1 LIIKNWSV
9 VLTHILLSAALGL
22 ITAYTGYRIFVHALE
37 TAEAE
42 QVQAYMD
49 VRAGREQTLFDEA
62 LELNLAAERVFRRR
76 LEAMEDVDISAEF
89 DRLFPVIADGTRRSI
104 PELFDGMT
112 LSDGDHV
119 YGVGAFMGKG
129 DEMNEDQKRLYLAA
143 FHAVRSVGEAFL
155 DQFESLYFFTPDR
168 RVVIFGPHREDRLA
182 FYRIDAPA
190 DFDLRGDDDE
200 NLFDRATNPDGQLQC
215 TRLSRFVY
223 SDGGERSASGC
234 RLPIRE
240 ANGRLLGGVGT
251 SIMMTDYLQSAL
263 EFPPANGM
271 NVLIDGDGQ
280 VLSRAVLDQDSTRSR
295 VLEGAVDFN
304 GLASRLRTDSR
315 ESGVVRDRRS
325 GRLVGFSRISGPDW
339 YFIAVV
345 HNEALRGQALYWSVA
360 LFWVIFLSSAVVA
373 TLRGALVRLRP
384 VRRLRRAEK
393 NNRENDSASRYE
405 FNHPEGDG

>member
-9 VLTHILLSAALGL
+9 VLTHVMLSAALGL
-22 ITAYTGYRIFVHALE
+22 ITAYTGYRIFVQALE

-49 VRAGREQTLFDEA
+49 VRAGREQNLFDEA
-62 LELNLAAERVFRRR
+62 LELNLATERVFRRR
-76 LEAMEDVDISAEF
+76 LEGLQGLDINDEF
-89 DRLFPVIADGTRRSI
+89 DRLFPVIADGTRRSV
-104 PELFDGMT
+104 PGLFEGMT
-112 LSDGDHV
+112 LPDGDHV

-129 DEMNEDQKRLYLAA
+129 DEMDEDQKRLYLAA

-168 RVVIFGPHREDRLA
+168 RVVIFGPHREDRLM
-182 FYRIDAPA
+182 FYRVEAPA

-200 NLFDRATNPDGQLQC
+200 NLFDRATNPDGELQC

-234 RLPIRE
+234 RLPIRTE
-240 ANGRLLGGVGT
+240 SGRLLGGVGT
-251 SIMMTDYLQSAL
+251 SIVMTDYLQSAL

-271 NVLIDGDGQ
+271 NVLIDVDGQ
-280 VLSRAVLDQDSTRSR
+280 VLSRATQGQEATQSRSLNR
-295 VLEGAVDFN
+295 AVDFTDLAARLETETRDN
-304 GLASRLRTDSR
+304 G
-315 ESGVVRDRRS
+315 VIRDQRS
-325 GRLVGFSRISGPDW
+325 GRLVGFSRITGPNW

-345 HNEALRGQALYWSVA
+345 HDEALRGQAMFWAVA
-360 LFWVIFLSSAVVA
+360 LFWVIFLTSIGVA
-373 TLRGALVRLRP
+373 TIRGALVRLHP

-393 NNRENDSASRYE
+393 RSREDDAEPRYD
-405 FNHPEGDG
+405 FSHPELEN